1 MDEVGKVI
9 ATLEQNHHFRW
20 WPGELEG
27 VKLQYDWFPS
37 RNAKPQ
43 ADPGAE
49 EAYAA
54 VKRVDAELPLWA
66 RTSWRWR
73 ILYLRAL
80 LDSEL
85 KRSPLKPTP
94 LRGGVLGVEQD
105 LSADRQSRS
114 RRPGARQP
122 VAQVHLRP

>member
-1 MDEVGKVI
+1 MI

-43 ADPGAE
+43 ADPDAE
-49 EAYAA
+49 EACAA
-54 VKRVDAELPLWA
+54 VKRVDAELPPWA

-85 KRSPLKPTP
+85 KRSPLKPRPASEEAFRELNQIYRLT
-94 LRGGVLGVEQD
+94 D
-105 LSADRQSRS
+105 KADPVVRA
-114 RRPGARQP
+114 PGSP
-122 VAQVHLRP
+122 